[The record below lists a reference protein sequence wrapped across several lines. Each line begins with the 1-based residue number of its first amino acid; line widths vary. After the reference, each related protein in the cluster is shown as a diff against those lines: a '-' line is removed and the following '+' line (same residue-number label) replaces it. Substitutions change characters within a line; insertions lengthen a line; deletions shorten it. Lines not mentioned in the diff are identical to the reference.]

1 MTAPDLTL
9 LCASAR
15 ALPLPD
21 ESVQCVVTSPPYW
34 GLRVYEGVEPEVWG
48 GDPEHAH
55 EWTSAGTAEGFTGK
69 KRWVHRSGDGHGG
82 QEAVTRSSHPEAWGQ
97 VSQGAFCECGAWLGM
112 LGLEPDY
119 QMYVDH
125 TAEWMREVHRV
136 LRPDGVVWLNLGDCY
151 AGSWGNYG
159 SREGG
164 QRAQNE
170 GGEDWGRPGYGG
182 AWRPPGT
189 RQSARRDRA
198 AVVPLTGPQNLR
210 PKNRMMIPARVAIA
224 LQDSGDWIV
233 RSEIVW
239 HKPNAMPSSVKDR
252 PTDAHEMIY
261 LLSKSARYYYDG
273 DAIAEPIAS
282 SSIVG
287 SPLRAEGKKHE
298 ARRESAILAGGNS
311 ATTTTR
317 SGNFVAGAMRSARTV
332 WTIPTQPYPDA
343 HFATFPEEIPRRC
356 ILAGSREGD
365 IILDPFVGSG
375 TAGLVALRNG
385 RSFIGVDASAKYLAM
400 ARARIDPLAGEQ
412 EKAREASAAG
422 DEHQTVM
429 GL

>member
-48 GDPEHAH
+48 GDPEHEH
-55 EWTSAGTAEGFTGK
+55 EWAALPTREGHTGK
-69 KRWVHRSGDGHGG
+69 RRWQHGDEDGALLRSD
-82 QEAVTRSSHPEAWGQ
+82 EPEAWAQ

-119 QMYVDH
+119 RMFVEH
-125 TAEWMREVHRV
+125 TVEWMREVHRV
-136 LRPDGVVWLNLGDCY
+136 LRPDGVVWLNLGDSY
-151 AGSWGNYG
+151 VAAPGQGGIPGAGGQS
-159 SREGG
+159 SRE
-164 QRAQNE
+164 
-170 GGEDWGRPGYGG
+170 
-182 AWRPPGT
+182 
-189 RQSARRDRA
+189 SFRRDRESA
-198 AVVPLTGPQNLR
+198 IPILPRRRVLQRLA

-224 LQDSGDWIV
+224 LQDAGWIL

-261 LLSKSARYYYDG
+261 LLSKQGRYYYDG
-273 DAIAEPIAS
+273 DAIAEPAS
-282 SSIVG
+282 LNTHSRGNGVG
-287 SPLRAEGKKHE
+287 PKTEATPFGEGVRANRDFAH
-298 ARRESAILAGGNS
+298 AINGPVE
-311 ATTTTR
+311 TR
-317 SGNFVAGAMRSARTV
+317 GARTV

-356 ILAGSREGD
+356 ILAGSAPGD
-365 IILDPFVGSG
+365 LILDPFVGSG
-375 TAGLVALRNG
+375 TTGLVGLRNG